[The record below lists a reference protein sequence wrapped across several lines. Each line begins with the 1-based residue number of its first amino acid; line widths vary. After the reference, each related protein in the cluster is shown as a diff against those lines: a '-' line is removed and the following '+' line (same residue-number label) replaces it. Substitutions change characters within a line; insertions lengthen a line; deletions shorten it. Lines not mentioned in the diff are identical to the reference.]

1 MTNKTKKF
9 QPKEVKREEIS
20 RTPFTEKI
28 KDSKGKTKVLNGASV
43 HELEIESVHL
53 VKIAPMTFLCTDN
66 NKILMIPFTIQF
78 TQEQYLE
85 HIATQSSALQRFYE
99 EQEKLEKEAHATK
112 K

>member
-1 MTNKTKKF
+1 MTKTTKKF
-9 QPKEVKREEIS
+9 QPKPVKREEIS

-28 KDSKGKTKVLNGASV
+28 KDAKGKTQKFEGANI
-43 HELEIESVHL
+43 HEVEIDSVHL

-99 EQEKLEKEAHATK
+99 EQEEANNAAK